1 MKQDTVNPANA
12 TTSKSN
18 HLPIDIFATANQE
31 CVAEN
36 FDKAELLLASLPAQT
51 KESVLLQSKIYYLT
65 DRLDKCKKLIY
76 EAISD
81 GLLSKNDYQKTALL
95 GWVLLKESKLDEAF
109 ALFNSVFNCP
119 HSEEMGVGR
128 AKLMHFGGICYHR
141 LGKNEQARQLLR
153 DSEAIFRANNDAV
166 GLTEAMTASIVVNGY
181 TGQLIDA
188 QFHFEEVVELL
199 KDGVTP
205 TRKAANL
212 QQLAIVLIKR
222 GFAAKVLPMLEEAET
237 IQKNRTLQLTRIDLI
252 RGRAHAAQG
261 NLTDAEVSFQKALS
275 RSTDNGYLR
284 ENAIALESLGDL
296 EAERKNYD
304 QAEQYF
310 NMALEI
316 GKSTAPEGNM
326 VAGDLRRLGTLEFL
340 RGNYAEAITL
350 LEDSLI
356 ASEKCTERFE
366 EGLALRDLS
375 RAHCAL
381 GVNETACRLARKS
394 IAVFKSCGADV
405 ELAESQLVAAEA
417 RLSWHLAGNGIAD
430 DTRRSHLDASWSY
443 VIEAFHAFADLDNTS
458 GVSRCEALIVR
469 LHDSGGALWKRRVSA
484 SANTEEVNGK
494 AFIANSPVM
503 RRVLGMIDVGAA
515 SNEPVLITGETG
527 TGKELVAKLVHSRS
541 TRSDGPFVPVNCA
554 AIPDTLF
561 EREFFGHAAG
571 AFTGADT
578 ARAGLCEE
586 ADGGTLFLDEIGDM
600 PQSLQVKLLR
610 VLQEGTFRRLGDPA
624 ERRVDLRIVAATNAG
639 LSNLIEEGLFREDL
653 YYRLQ
658 TLELEIPPLRERAED
673 MDSLIEMFVSK
684 MAGDGATIKD
694 VLDQDAQEAMRRYP
708 WPGNVRELESI
719 TRRMT
724 LMAMHAGKATLE
736 MLPEKIRNC
745 RVGPR
750 AVTWSM
756 NLATH
761 VARAEKECITRALIA
776 NNGNRSATAKVLGIS
791 RNGLYKKIDKLKV
804 KV

>member
-1 MKQDTVNPANA
+1 
-12 TTSKSN
+12 
-18 HLPIDIFATANQE
+18 
-31 CVAEN
+31 
-36 FDKAELLLASLPAQT
+36 
-51 KESVLLQSKIYYLT
+51 
-65 DRLDKCKKLIY
+65 
-76 EAISD
+76 
-81 GLLSKNDYQKTALL
+81 
-95 GWVLLKESKLDEAF
+95 
-109 ALFNSVFNCP
+109 
-119 HSEEMGVGR
+119 
-128 AKLMHFGGICYHR
+128 
-141 LGKNEQARQLLR
+141 
-153 DSEAIFRANNDAV
+153 
-166 GLTEAMTASIVVNGY
+166 
-181 TGQLIDA
+181 
-188 QFHFEEVVELL
+188 
-199 KDGVTP
+199 
-205 TRKAANL
+205 
-212 QQLAIVLIKR
+212 
-222 GFAAKVLPMLEEAET
+222 
-237 IQKNRTLQLTRIDLI
+237 
-252 RGRAHAAQG
+252 
-261 NLTDAEVSFQKALS
+261 
-275 RSTDNGYLR
+275 
-284 ENAIALESLGDL
+284 
-296 EAERKNYD
+296 
-304 QAEQYF
+304 
-310 NMALEI
+310 MALAI
-316 GKSTAPEGNM
+316 GKSTAPDGDL
-326 VAGDLRRLGTLEFL
+326 VAGDLRRLGTLEYL

-350 LEDSLI
+350 LEESMVVSQQC
-356 ASEKCTERFE
+356 AERFE

-469 LHDSGGALWKRRVSA
+469 LHESGGALWKRRVSA
-484 SANTEEVNGK
+484 NSNPEDLNGK
-494 AFIANSPVM
+494 TFIANAPVM
-503 RRVLGMIDVGAA
+503 RRVLGMIDVGAT
-515 SNEPVLITGETG
+515 STEPVLITGETG

-541 TRSDGPFVPVNCA
+541 GRNNGPFVPVNCA

-571 AFTGADT
+571 AFTGADA

-600 PQSLQVKLLR
+600 PQNLQVKLLR
-610 VLQEGTFRRLGDPA
+610 VLQEGTFRRLGDPT

-639 LSNLIEEGLFREDL
+639 LSSLIEEGLFREDL

-673 MDSLIEMFVSK
+673 LDNLIEMFIGK

-745 RVGPR
+745 RVGSK

-756 NLATH
+756 NLADH

-776 NNGNRSATAKVLGIS
+776 NNGNRSTTAKVLGIS
-791 RNGLYKKIDKLKV
+791 RNGLYKKIDKLKIQV
-804 KV
+804 

>member
-1 MKQDTVNPANA
+1 
-12 TTSKSN
+12 
-18 HLPIDIFATANQE
+18 
-31 CVAEN
+31 
-36 FDKAELLLASLPAQT
+36 
-51 KESVLLQSKIYYLT
+51 
-65 DRLDKCKKLIY
+65 
-76 EAISD
+76 
-81 GLLSKNDYQKTALL
+81 
-95 GWVLLKESKLDEAF
+95 
-109 ALFNSVFNCP
+109 
-119 HSEEMGVGR
+119 
-128 AKLMHFGGICYHR
+128 
-141 LGKNEQARQLLR
+141 
-153 DSEAIFRANNDAV
+153 
-166 GLTEAMTASIVVNGY
+166 
-181 TGQLIDA
+181 
-188 QFHFEEVVELL
+188 
-199 KDGVTP
+199 
-205 TRKAANL
+205 
-212 QQLAIVLIKR
+212 
-222 GFAAKVLPMLEEAET
+222 
-237 IQKNRTLQLTRIDLI
+237 
-252 RGRAHAAQG
+252 
-261 NLTDAEVSFQKALS
+261 
-275 RSTDNGYLR
+275 
-284 ENAIALESLGDL
+284 
-296 EAERKNYD
+296 
-304 QAEQYF
+304 
-310 NMALEI
+310 MALAI
-316 GKSTAPEGNM
+316 GKSIAPEGDL
-326 VAGDLRRLGTLEFL
+326 VVGDLRRLGTLELL
-340 RGNYAEAITL
+340 RGNYAEAITM
-350 LEDSLI
+350 LEDSLV
-356 ASEKCTERFE
+356 ASQKCVERFE

-381 GVNETACRLARKS
+381 GVNETAYRLARKS
-394 IAVFKSCGADV
+394 ISVFKVCGADV
-405 ELAESQLVAAEA
+405 ELAESQLTAAEA
-417 RLSWHLAGNGIAD
+417 KLSWHMASGGIAD
-430 DTRRSHLDASWSY
+430 GSRRGHLDTSWSY
-443 VIEAFHAFADLDNTS
+443 AIEAFHTFADLDNTS

-484 SANTEEVNGK
+484 SANPEEVNGK

-503 RRVLGMIDVGAA
+503 LRVLGMIDVGAA

-578 ARAGLCEE
+578 ARPGLCEE

-600 PQSLQVKLLR
+600 PQNLQVKLLR
-610 VLQEGTFRRLGDPA
+610 VLQEGTFRRLGDPT
-624 ERRVDLRIVAATNAG
+624 ECRVDLRIVAATNAG
-639 LSNLIEEGLFREDL
+639 LSNLIAEGLFREDL

-673 MDSLIEMFVSK
+673 MDSLIEMFIGK

-694 VLDQDAQEAMRRYP
+694 VLDEDAQEAMRRYP

-745 RVGPR
+745 RVGPK

-761 VARAEKECITRALIA
+761 VARAEKECIVRALIA